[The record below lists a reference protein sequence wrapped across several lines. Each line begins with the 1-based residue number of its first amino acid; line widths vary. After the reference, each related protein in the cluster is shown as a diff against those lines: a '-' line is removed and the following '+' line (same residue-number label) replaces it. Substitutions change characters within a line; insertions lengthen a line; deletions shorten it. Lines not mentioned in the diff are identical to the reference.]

1 MSEEMNYN
9 SGTDETLDWI
19 EKLGQWTLGLGRATS
34 VSRVTF
40 LFFDSLS
47 QLGPL
52 QNKCVWQLT
61 KKKESSFKLAETDLR
76 LPQELLTSS
85 EEVADLYTVLLQTDL
100 LNPEFRKGLHRI
112 VAKGRSFQFCIL
124 GDPRVEA
131 LLLGWELQEPKYSQK
146 LLNSTLEFIIS
157 HAQNAYKWLQKLD
170 KTEALIYRDDLTG
183 LYNNRFLDDSLDKEI
198 RRSGR
203 FQNSFSLLFI
213 DLDNFKSINDQ
224 FGHLTGS
231 DLLRQFGD
239 LLRLTLRDIDSIV
252 RYGGDEFV
260 IVLLGTS
267 SASGVLAGERIRKV
281 VANHEFRNL
290 SDRMP
295 IKITCSVGVA
305 CYPEHAKTK
314 NGLMKMAD
322 ECMYKSKRKGK
333 NAVTMFGSSLD
344 SVN

>member
-1 MSEEMNYN
+1 MSKRFKDKMGAGEAI
-9 SGTDETLDWI
+9 GWI
-19 EKLGQWTLGLGRATS
+19 EKLGQWTLGLGRASS
-34 VSRVTF
+34 VSRVIF
-40 LFFDSLS
+40 LFFDSLA
-47 QLGPL
+47 QLGDL
-52 QNKCVWQLT
+52 QNKCVWQLA
-61 KKKESSFKLAETDLR
+61 KKKESAFRLTEADLR
-76 LPQELLTSS
+76 LPQELLTAS
-85 EEVADLYTVLLQTDL
+85 EEVNELATILSQSDL
-100 LNPEFRKGLHRI
+100 LNPEFRKGIHRI
-112 VAKGRSFQFCIL
+112 VAKGTSFQFCIL

-131 LLLGWELQEPKYSQK
+131 LLVGWEFDKENYSEK
-146 LLNSTLEFIIS
+146 LLNSLLEFIVA
-157 HAQNAYKWLQKLD
+157 HAQNSYKWLQKLD

-267 SASGVLAGERIRKV
+267 SASGVLAGDRIRKV
-281 VANHEFRNL
+281 VAGHEFRNL
-290 SDRMP
+290 SDRKP
-295 IKITCSVGVA
+295 IQITCSVGVA
-305 CYPEHAKTK
+305 CYPEHAQTK
-314 NGLMKMAD
+314 NGLMKIAD

-333 NAVTMFGSSLD
+333 NSVTMFESSQD
-344 SVN
+344 SVE